1 LFAPSQQDAK
11 QTQRLLKNPINILR
25 HALGITFAPLP
36 FVLDEG
42 ASKMQMSS
50 ISIFAVG
57 SAVIAPMAVFL
68 RYLSKQPPKVAN
80 TSQELLDLF
89 DDRCALLEEDATVTS
104 PNEASER
111 FTATAPDD
119 LAPENASSSELSTS
133 AKECQAYRSEPEH
146 SLQKKQSWESPLA
159 RYCRFR
165 RGEKRAVSLADILG
179 RRRKESSI

>member
-1 LFAPSQQDAK
+1 
-11 QTQRLLKNPINILR
+11 
-25 HALGITFAPLP
+25 
-36 FVLDEG
+36 
-42 ASKMQMSS
+42 MQMSS

-68 RYLSKQPPKVAN
+68 RYLLKQPPKVAS

-89 DDRCALLEEDATVTS
+89 EDRCALLEEDVTLTS

-111 FTATAPDD
+111 FTVAAPDD

-133 AKECQAYRSEPEH
+133 AEECLVYRIEPEH
-146 SLQKKQSWESPLA
+146 GLQKKQLWESPLA

-165 RGEKRAVSLADILG
+165 RGEKSAVSLAGLLG